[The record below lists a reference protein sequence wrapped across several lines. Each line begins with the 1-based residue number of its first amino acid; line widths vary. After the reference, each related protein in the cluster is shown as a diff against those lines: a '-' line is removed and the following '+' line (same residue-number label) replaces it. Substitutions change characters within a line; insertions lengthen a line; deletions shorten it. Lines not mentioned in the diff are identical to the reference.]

1 MMLSGTKS
9 HLLQRWEAFSRTV
22 FGCLLR
28 LFLGRMF
35 HGGGESGTEELG
47 LGVGALLTLLAMP
60 GLLVSLLMFEKYG
73 SLLRFLRGDGSYD
86 PFTATIPDEY
96 FFIVLSTTVTGA
108 VALWRWDSIFLDR
121 RDHANLVALPISL
134 KTLFFANFAAVFVFS
149 ALFAIVVNAAS
160 FILYPIAVV
169 GSQSSL
175 PIFLRFVA
183 GHAVAGIFASQFS
196 FLAVFAVT
204 GLLMAVLPARMLR
217 SVSLV
222 ARFVLAVVFLALLAT
237 AFTVP
242 DKWLTMSVV
251 NAQKIAT
258 LPPISILGISRSVWL
273 LGADPPSASMA
284 KAALSDFA
292 LILLVAIVAFA
303 GSFRRSFL
311 RLPETI
317 DAAPLPRV
325 RVPFS
330 PLAPLYRAIFRSPF
344 QRACYQF
351 VARTLLR
358 SDAHL
363 QVLSAF
369 SALGLVAAAETVTSI
384 RADKFFLIR
393 QFPSSDFLS
402 MPFILGYCVI
412 IGIRA
417 AFEIPASL
425 NSNWVFK
432 LWLPLDDRLPRSVA
446 RRIFL
451 TFSLPWLAPA
461 CFFATQY
468 FFGWR
473 SALLHTAILMAST
486 ILLVE
491 ILLVHF
497 RKIPHTCP
505 YPEFQSNSGMILV
518 AYLFGFVIFT
528 DYLPSLEH
536 WSLGVPFRVFSLIP
550 LLAVAL
556 AALYVYRKQLLD
568 MDKQLVFDSSS
579 RSSF

>member
-1 MMLSGTKS
+1 MLGTAKS
-9 HLLQRWEAFSRTV
+9 FLLTRWDAFSRTV

-86 PFTATIPDEY
+86 PFTATLPDEY

-108 VALWRWDSIFLDR
+108 VALWCWDSVFLDR

-134 KTLFFANFAAVFVFS
+134 GTLFFANFTAVFVFS
-149 ALFAIVVNAAS
+149 ALFAMVVNAAS

-169 GSQSSL
+169 GSQGSL
-175 PIFLRFVA
+175 LVFLRFLA
-183 GHAVAGIFASQFS
+183 GHTVAAVFASQFS
-196 FLAVFAVT
+196 FLAVFAVA
-204 GLLMAVLPARMLR
+204 GLLMAILPARMFR
-217 SVSLV
+217 RASLL
-222 ARFVLAVVFLALLAT
+222 ARFLLAIVFLALLAT

-242 DKWLTMSVV
+242 DQLLSLSVV
-251 NAQKIAT
+251 HVQKFQT
-258 LPPISILGISRSVWL
+258 LPPLSILGIARTVWL
-273 LGADPPSASMA
+273 LGTDPFAASIA
-284 KAALSDFA
+284 KAALFVFA
-292 LILLVAIVAFA
+292 LTLLVAVVAFA
-303 GSFRRSFL
+303 FSFRRSFL
-311 RLPETI
+311 RIPETI
-317 DAAPLPRV
+317 DAARLPRI

-330 PLAPLYRAIFRSPF
+330 PFASLYRWIFRTPF
-344 QRACYQF
+344 ERACYQF
-351 VARTLLR
+351 VVRTLLR

-369 SALGLVAAAETVTSI
+369 GALGLVAAAETITSI
-384 RADKFFLIR
+384 RADKLFLIR
-393 QFPSSDFLS
+393 QSPSPDFLS
-402 MPFILGYCVI
+402 IPFLLGYCVI

-425 NSNWVFK
+425 HSNWVFK

-446 RRIFL
+446 RRILL
-451 TFSLPWLAPA
+451 TFSLPWLAPT
-461 CFFATQY
+461 CLFATQY

-473 SALLHTAILMAST
+473 SALFHTAILIAST

-497 RKIPHTCP
+497 RKIPHTCS

-518 AYLFGFVIFT
+518 AYLFGFVVFT
-528 DYLPSLEH
+528 DYLPVLEH
-536 WSLGVPFRVFSLIP
+536 WSLGVPFRVFCLVP
-550 LLAVAL
+550 LLAAFF
-556 AALYVYRKQLLD
+556 AALYAYRKQLLD
-568 MDKQLVFDSSS
+568 MDKQLVFDSST
-579 RSSF
+579 RSTF